1 MLRFVG
7 SDRFQLMPAR
17 RSWERVG
24 RLSSL
29 ALIWGGMSVMVHVVG
44 GSAEEAE
51 EEEEKIFLISLSSS
65 VSVLLVL
72 LQAVIVVVEVVVED
86 EAEPEPEVEEEAP
99 RW

>member
-1 MLRFVG
+1 VDHMLRFVG

-17 RSWERVG
+17 RSWERVR

-44 GSAEEAE
+44 EE
-51 EEEEKIFLISLSSS
+51 EEEEKIFLISSSSS

-72 LQAVIVVVEVVVED
+72 LQAVIVVVEVVVEE
-86 EAEPEPEVEEEAP
+86 EAEPEPDVEEEAAL
-99 RW
+99 W

>member
-7 SDRFQLMPAR
+7 SDRFPLMPAR
-17 RSWERVG
+17 RSWERVS

-29 ALIWGGMSVMVHVVG
+29 ALIWGGMSVM
-44 GSAEEAE
+44 E
-51 EEEEKIFLISLSSS
+51 EEEEKIFLIWSSSS

-72 LQAVIVVVEVVVED
+72 LQAVIVVVEVVVVEE
-86 EAEPEPEVEEEAP
+86 EAEPEPDVEELEAT

>member
-7 SDRFQLMPAR
+7 SDWFQLTPAT

-44 GSAEEAE
+44 GSVEEA

-86 EAEPEPEVEEEAP
+86 DAEPEPEVEEEAP
-99 RW
+99 R

>member
-1 MLRFVG
+1 MVRFVR
-7 SDRFQLMPAR
+7 SDRFQLTPAR

-29 ALIWGGMSVMVHVVG
+29 ALIWGGMSVTVHVVG
-44 GSAEEAE
+44 GSAEEA

-99 RW
+99 R

>member
-1 MLRFVG
+1 VDHMLRFVG
-7 SDRFQLMPAR
+7 SDRFPLMPAR
-17 RSWERVG
+17 RSWERVR

-44 GSAEEAE
+44 ASAE
-51 EEEEKIFLISLSSS
+51 EEEEKIFLISSTSS

-86 EAEPEPEVEEEAP
+86 EAEPEPEAEEEPA